1 MQILALKI
9 AEFFMYIA
17 QYGISNDI
25 YHENLCLVFDIPSP
39 LYINGLRSFVD
50 VVKIMIGDIHDYEKQ
65 VLSS

>member
-25 YHENLCLVFDIPSP
+25 YHENLCLVFDIHLP
-39 LYINGLRSFVD
+39 LYINGFRYFVD

-65 VLSS
+65 GLSS